1 MSNARVGIRRNEQE
15 ERNRL
20 LFNEL
25 DDDQLTTVLLAL
37 RIARDSSL
45 SVTKKISQVAF
56 YPTDC
61 RFAVDCTGSYQ
72 HRAINCNFALRN
84 AKKSSGNDI

>member
-1 MSNARVGIRRNEQE
+1 MSNARVGIRRSEQE

-37 RIARDSSL
+37 RIARDSIYTESDTAAL
-45 SVTKKISQVAF
+45 ERIAQYFVVCYEKDIA
-56 YPTDC
+56 
-61 RFAVDCTGSYQ
+61 GS
-72 HRAINCNFALRN
+72 FLP
-84 AKKSSGNDI
+84 D